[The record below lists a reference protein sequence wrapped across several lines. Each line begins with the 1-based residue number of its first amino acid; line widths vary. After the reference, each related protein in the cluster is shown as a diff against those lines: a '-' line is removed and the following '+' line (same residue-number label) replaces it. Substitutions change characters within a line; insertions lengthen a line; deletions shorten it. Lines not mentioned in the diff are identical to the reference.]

1 MIWPTAK
8 VEDEGEEQEA
18 NDSNDLDR
26 SEAELGL
33 SINGH
38 SENVQADND
47 DDDDGNPGG
56 NVDTFGSM
64 PELDDSRRRRDFGA
78 ESDGARIPVVPTD
91 SKAHCVISI
100 TRAKLWNGTGQRQPG
115 GHLAQRH
122 HHGENGETSEGVTE
136 EDGKRACL
144 GEGAANTQEET
155 CANGSAERDELDVSR
170 LQPATC
176 QSAGQNANKDSCY
189 PRDT

>member
-8 VEDEGEEQEA
+8 IEDEGKDQKA
-18 NDSNDLDR
+18 KDGNDLDP

-38 SENVQADND
+38 SENVQANND

-56 NVDTFGSM
+56 NVDAVSSM
-64 PELDDSRRRRDFGA
+64 PELNDSRRCRDFGA
-78 ESDGARIPVVPTD
+78 ESDGARIPVIPTN

-100 TRAKLWNGTGQRQPG
+100 TRAKLWNGTGQWQPG
-115 GHLAQRH
+115 GHLAQGH
-122 HHGENGETSEGVTE
+122 HHGENGETSEGVAE

-144 GEGAANTQEET
+144 GEGTTNT
-155 CANGSAERDELDVSR
+155 
-170 LQPATC
+170 
-176 QSAGQNANKDSCY
+176 
-189 PRDT
+189 